1 MNWMHDLITNQ
12 FLLTSLSSWF
22 FAQISKVF
30 INAWIQKKIVWE
42 RLVGDGGMPSG
53 HSATV
58 TSLAVITALEYGTGS
73 FQFAFSAVL
82 AIVVCHDAMGVR
94 QETGKQ
100 AVIINEIVKLFGIL
114 SEEALP
120 EVKLKELVGHTPM
133 QVIAG
138 ALLGLGNA
146 FLMYY
151 AIL

>member
-1 MNWMHDLITNQ
+1 MQWFLDLISNP
-12 FLLTSLSSWF
+12 FLLTAISSWF
-22 FAQISKVF
+22 AAQVLKVI
-30 INAWIQKKIVWE
+30 INAVVNKKLSIE

-73 FQFAFSAVL
+73 FQFAISAVL
-82 AIVVCHDAMGVR
+82 ALVVCHDAMGVR